1 MIRLVTNRKKRF
13 PEVNKNMNGL
23 VKFRLKL
30 TVLFFSNKIG
40 LKLKIEGPRAWQ
52 GEPRSKCYHKPNLWE
67 ISKSQVILLQ

>member
-30 TVLFFSNKIG
+30 TVLSSGNKIG
-40 LKLKIEGPRAWQ
+40 LKLKNRGPQGLAGRA
-52 GEPRSKCYHKPNLWE
+52 
-67 ISKSQVILLQ
+67 